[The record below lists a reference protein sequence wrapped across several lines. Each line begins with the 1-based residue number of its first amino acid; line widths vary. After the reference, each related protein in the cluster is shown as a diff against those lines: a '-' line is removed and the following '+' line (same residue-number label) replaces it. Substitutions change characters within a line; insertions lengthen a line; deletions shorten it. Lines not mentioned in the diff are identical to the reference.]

1 MHAPRHV
8 CYTHRLTNSLFPLLQ
23 AVSKEKAQA
32 LADSHGLPYIETS
45 AKENINVDKVSRY
58 TTHMCTL
65 LSLSHT
71 HPPLPLQCFD
81 TLTRMVLQRV
91 LKPGG
96 DGASKTE
103 GVSLGGGA
111 GGGAGEGSGKCAC

>member
-58 TTHMCTL
+58 TTHMYTSQTKENERTDLRL
-65 LSLSHT
+65 LCCGIFFFVT
-71 HPPLPLQCFD
+71 VQFIF
-81 TLTRMVLQRV
+81 
-91 LKPGG
+91 
-96 DGASKTE
+96 
-103 GVSLGGGA
+103 
-111 GGGAGEGSGKCAC
+111 